1 MLTTIK
7 KAIKIPELRKRI
19 LFTLAMLFVFRL
31 GSFISV
37 PFVNQES
44 IANLVQE
51 NAMFGLLNIISGN
64 NFAEFSIFAMSIT
77 PYINASIIIQ
87 LLTIALP
94 PLERLRHQGEEGS
107 KKLTSYTRY
116 LTVILALIQALGL
129 SISFKQILE
138 PASVSTMAIVALS
151 VTAGTA
157 FLMWL
162 GENITE
168 YGIGNGISLLIFA
181 GIVTRIPSGIEY
193 LYEEFN
199 SGAISAVLLI
209 VFAIFVLAVI
219 AGVVEMT
226 EGTRKIPVQYA
237 KRVVGRKMYGGQNT
251 HIPLKIDQSG
261 VMPIIFASTITMFPS
276 TLASF
281 FPNSAVCTWLKSAL
295 EWGKTS
301 TTIIYVILII
311 FFTYFY
317 TLVTFNPHDVA
328 DNLKQYGGFIPGI
341 RPGVSTVNY
350 LQRTLN
356 RLMVAGSIF
365 LAVIAVLPIIIGNV
379 MNLSLQFG
387 GTSLLIVVG
396 VALELVRQL
405 EQQMIMRNYQGFLK

>member
-19 LFTLAMLFVFRL
+19 LFTLAMLIVFRI

-116 LTVILALIQALGL
+116 LTVVLALIQALGM

-138 PASVSTMAIVALS
+138 PATGFTMAMVVLS

-168 YGIGNGISLLIFA
+168 YGIGNGISMLIFA

-193 LYEEFN
+193 LYEQFN
-199 SGAISAVLLI
+199 SGAISAVMLI
-209 VFAIFVLAVI
+209 VFAIFVLFVI

-251 HIPLKIDQSG
+251 HIPLKLDQSG

-281 FPNSAVCTWLKSAL
+281 FPNSAVFTWLKSAL

-301 TTIIYVILII
+301 TTVIYIILIV

-317 TLVTFNPHDVA
+317 TLVTFNPQDVA

-341 RPGVSTVNY
+341 RPGASTVTY

-365 LAVIAVLPIIIGNV
+365 LAVIAVLPIIVGNV

-396 VALELVRQL
+396 VALELVKQL